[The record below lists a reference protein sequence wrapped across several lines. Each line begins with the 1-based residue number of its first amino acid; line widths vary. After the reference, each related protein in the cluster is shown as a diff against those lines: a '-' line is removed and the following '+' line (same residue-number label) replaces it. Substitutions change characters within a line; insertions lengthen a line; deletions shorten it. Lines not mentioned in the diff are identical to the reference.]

1 MWPFTRG
8 RAPEPTPPGADEIGA
23 MLARLEPFGIGLDR
37 AEDLPVISRRHFY
50 LVPIL

>member
-23 MLARLEPFGIGLDR
+23 MLAEPDR
-37 AEDLPVISRRHFY
+37 KSV
-50 LVPIL
+50 V